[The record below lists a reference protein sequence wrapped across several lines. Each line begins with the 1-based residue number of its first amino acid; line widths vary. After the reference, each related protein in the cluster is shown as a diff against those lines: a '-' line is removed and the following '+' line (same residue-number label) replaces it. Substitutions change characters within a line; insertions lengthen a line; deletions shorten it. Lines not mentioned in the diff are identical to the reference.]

1 MSSSRVGVER
11 LEAICNASPDG
22 ILIVDSDGRI
32 TFANERVSDLFGY
45 DPEELRGES
54 VEVLVPEEYRE
65 THVAQRD
72 AYLADPVTRP
82 MGAQLDL
89 AVSCKDGSQV
99 PVDIKLSP
107 IEGDG
112 GLEVMAAIRDVTE
125 QVALEKKYRTIL
137 GTAPD
142 AGFVADAATGEITEV
157 NQQATELL
165 GYTEEELVGMRQVEL
180 HPSGESDRYRQLF
193 EEHVDRGRA
202 VFSRFP
208 DGSDILVETVDG
220 DRIPVE
226 INAQVFELGDRRLI
240 TGVFRDV
247 SDQREYE
254 RRLEREIDRLEDL
267 ASILSHDVRSPL
279 GVAEGYT
286 ELVQET
292 GDVSK
297 LDRVSRAQERVRGI
311 IESVLEMIDKGQSIG
326 EASLAP
332 IDLEEHARRS
342 WQMTNTNGS
351 TLVVEES
358 VSFLADRDRISHVF
372 ENLFRNA
379 IEHGGEQVT
388 VTVGQ
393 LDDEPGFFVEDDGPG
408 IPEDRRET
416 VFEPRYTTS
425 EDGTGFGLAIVKE
438 IASAHGWSVSVTES
452 SDGGARFEFTGISA
466 A

>member
-1 MSSSRVGVER
+1 MSSTRMAVER

-32 TFANERVSDLFGY
+32 TFANDRVSDLFGY
-45 DPEELRGES
+45 DPDELRGEP

-82 MGAQLDL
+82 MGAELDL
-89 AVSCKDGSQV
+89 AVSCKDGSRV

-107 IEGDG
+107 IERDG
-112 GLEVMAAIRDVTE
+112 RLEVMAAIRDVTE

-137 GTAPD
+137 ETAPD

-157 NQQATELL
+157 NRQATELL

-180 HPSGESDRYRQLF
+180 HPSGEADRYRQLF

-208 DGSDILVETVDG
+208 DGSDILVETDEG

-226 INAQVFELGDRRLI
+226 INAQVFELADRRLV

-254 RRLEREIDRLEDL
+254 RRLEREIDRLENL

-286 ELVQET
+286 ELVQES

-297 LDRVSRAQERVRGI
+297 LDRVARAQERVRGI
-311 IESVLEMIDKGQSIG
+311 IESVLEMIEKGQSIG
-326 EASLAP
+326 EASLEP
-332 IDLEEHARRS
+332 IDLEERATQS
-342 WQMTNTNGS
+342 WRMTNTNGS

-358 VSFLADRDRISHVF
+358 VSFLA
-372 ENLFRNA
+372 
-379 IEHGGEQVT
+379 
-388 VTVGQ
+388 
-393 LDDEPGFFVEDDGPG
+393 
-408 IPEDRRET
+408 
-416 VFEPRYTTS
+416 
-425 EDGTGFGLAIVKE
+425 
-438 IASAHGWSVSVTES
+438 
-452 SDGGARFEFTGISA
+452 
-466 A
+466 